1 MDPLDIVSKGI
12 RKITSAY
19 GRKIQKTKTAPAIER
34 NAPVEIKGDKYRMGF
49 ARDEIMPDL
58 TKGKTY
64 YIAGHGSGH
73 VMDGVLTPVYVHAL
87 WIDCGNEEGIIWL
100 SADIVG
106 LTGIEVKRI
115 RDLVFASKVIKGCKA
130 VNFTSTHSHSGIDT
144 VGYWGKPFLSIP
156 ADGKDPEYMEQLF
169 KKSLKVS
176 EEAYLNRKAG
186 KLYRALQPIPDGL
199 YCKRKFPDKH
209 EVLTRIRFAPD
220 DGSNETWIVN
230 VGAHPNSLG
239 GANRKLSGEY
249 PYFLREGVKEKCG
262 ADVFFGCGALGGM
275 DAAKLDDDDPFN
287 CVKLQGKMYA
297 EAACAV
303 EADEELIP
311 EIKFIQRKFYLP
323 VCNNVLTLLAM
334 KGTMSFE
341 AFPCKESDTGIA
353 MRSELTYMTFGKQK
367 IAFLPGENFVYT
379 VYGGYL
385 TAETS
390 ATGKG
395 AEVNPTPL
403 AEIAG
408 DPTMVVFSNTNDMT
422 GYVVAPNDWV
432 LSPGQPYLNGTRD
445 RFNENHYH
453 ETNSMGPETQKTIA
467 DAFAQIIEDFGK

>member
-19 GRKIQKTKTAPAIER
+19 GKKVQKTKTAPAIEK
-34 NAPVEIKGDKYRMGF
+34 NAPVEIKGDKYRLGF
-49 ARDEIMPDL
+49 ARAEIMPDL

-73 VMDGVLTPVYVHAL
+73 VMEGVLTPVYVHAL
-87 WIDCGNEEGIIWL
+87 WLDCGNDEGILWL

-106 LTGIEVKRI
+106 LTGVEVRKI
-115 RDLVFASKVIKGCKA
+115 RERVFASKVIKGCKA

-169 KKSLKVS
+169 AKSVKVC

-186 KLYRALQPIPDGL
+186 ILFRALQPIPDGL
-199 YCKRKFPDKH
+199 FSKRRFPDRH
-209 EVLTRIRFAPD
+209 EILTRIRFAPD
-220 DGSNETWIVN
+220 DGGNETWIVN

-239 GANRKLSGEY
+239 GANRMLSGEY
-249 PYFLREGVKEKCG
+249 PYFLRENVKEKCG

-275 DAAKLDDDDPFN
+275 DAAKLDENDPFN

-297 EAACAV
+297 EAACAI
-303 EADEELIP
+303 ESDEELEP
-311 EIKFIQRKFYLP
+311 VIKFIQRKFYLP

-341 AFPCKESDTGIA
+341 AFPCKTSDTGIA
-353 MRSELTYMTFGKQK
+353 MLSELTYMTFGKQK

-385 TAETS
+385 TSENS
-390 ATGKG
+390 STGKG
-395 AEVNPTPL
+395 GEVNPAPL

-408 DPTMVVFSNTNDMT
+408 DSSMVVFSNTNDMT

-432 LSPGQPYLNGTRD
+432 LNPTQPYLNGTRD

-467 DAFAQIIEDFGK
+467 DAFAEMVKDFG